1 MHDTMPRL
9 CSAPAAVLLWKAIVR
24 CPFCTNEETRVVDT
38 RLAEDGQQIRRR
50 RECPSCGARFSTVEM
65 VEIKPPMIIKRD
77 GRREPFSEPKL
88 RQGVERALEKRPVSA
103 ERIDRMIGE
112 VSRRVRTS
120 GEREVD
126 SRQLG
131 EWTMQA
137 LRALDPVAYVRFASV
152 YRRFEDVSDFVEAIQ
167 QVEKQPPV
175 ELKARQLSLL
185 GEPEG
190 DLTPSTRTRKR

>member
-1 MHDTMPRL
+1 MLGGPPHRSARL
-9 CSAPAAVLLWKAIVR
+9 R
-24 CPFCTNEETRVVDT
+24 CPFCANEETRVVDT

-50 RECPSCGARFSTVEM
+50 RECPGCGARFSTVEM

-77 GRREPFSEPKL
+77 GRREPFSEGKL

-103 ERIDRMIGE
+103 ERVDRMIGE
-112 VSRRVRTS
+112 LSRRVRSS

-131 EWTMQA
+131 EWTMQS

-152 YRRFEDVSDFVEAIQ
+152 YRRFEDIADFVETIQ

-185 GEPEG
+185 GEPEP
-190 DLTPSTRTRKR
+190 LPPAAIRPRRR

>member
-1 MHDTMPRL
+1 M
-9 CSAPAAVLLWKAIVR
+9 R
-24 CPFCTNEETRVVDT
+24 CPFCANEETRVVDT

-50 RECPSCGARFSTVEM
+50 RECPACNARFSTVEM
-65 VEIKPPMIIKRD
+65 VDIKPPMIIKRD
-77 GRREPFSEPKL
+77 GRREPFSESKL

-112 VSRRVRTS
+112 VGRRVRTS

-131 EWTMQA
+131 EWTMQS

-167 QVEKQPPV
+167 QVERQPPV

-185 GEPEG
+185 GDTEPLPIG
-190 DLTPSTRTRKR
+190 LSRPRKR